1 MKEITKD
8 IASVTEV
15 SGIRSL
21 AAIYL
26 EGRKNNSI
34 KWLAGILLVAICILF
49 LPWTQN
55 IRTRGYVT
63 TLRQENRPQEIN
75 SIIPGRI
82 AKWYVKEGDFVKAG
96 DTIAQL
102 SEIKDSYLDPNLISR
117 TNDQIIAKQS
127 GVSQYRLK
135 SDAIDNQINAL
146 QLGLEVKL
154 SQLKLKITSDSMDAV
169 AAENDYNI
177 SEAQLAR
184 ARIMKDSG
192 LIATLQIEQRIQSRQ
207 SALAKKISAFNKF
220 RNTKTEVAQVLQEY
234 NEKIFKARSEQ
245 ASARSDIAAGEA
257 EIAKLNNQAANYT
270 IRNNMYFVLA
280 PQSGQVVKA
289 AKSGVNEIIK
299 EGEKIVE
306 IVPAASSHA
315 VEIFVPAVDLPLLS
329 LGQEVKFQFDGY
341 PAIVFSG
348 WPGASYG
355 IFSGRIVAI
364 ENTVNENGL
373 FRVLVTEDRSV
384 KPWPTTLK
392 IGVGASS
399 IALLKN
405 VPVWYELWRNING
418 FPPDFYEHNKDVK
431 KKKK

>member
-1 MKEITKD
+1 M
-8 IASVTEV
+8 AAVTDV
-15 SGIRSL
+15 SGIRSP

-26 EGRKNNSI
+26 EGRKNKSI
-34 KWLAGILLVAICILF
+34 KWLTGILLVAICILF

-82 AKWYVKEGDFVKAG
+82 ARWFVKEGDFVKAG

-102 SEIKDSYLDPNLISR
+102 SEIKDGYLDPNLISR
-117 TNDQIIAKQS
+117 TNDQIIAKQT
-127 GVSQYRLK
+127 GIGQYRLK
-135 SDAIDNQINAL
+135 AEAIDNQISAL
-146 QLGLEVKL
+146 QQGLEVKQ

-192 LIATLQIEQRIQSRQ
+192 LIATSQIEQRIQARQ

-234 NEKIFKARSEQ
+234 NEKIFKARGDQ
-245 ASARSDIAAGEA
+245 AAARSDIAAGEA

-270 IRNNMYFVLA
+270 IRNNMYYVLA

-364 ENTVNENGL
+364 ENTVNLNGL
-373 FRVLVTEDRSV
+373 FRVLVAEDSSV
-384 KPWPTTLK
+384 KPWPATLK

-418 FPPDFYEHNKDVK
+418 FPPDFYEHNKDVDK
-431 KKKK
+431 KKK